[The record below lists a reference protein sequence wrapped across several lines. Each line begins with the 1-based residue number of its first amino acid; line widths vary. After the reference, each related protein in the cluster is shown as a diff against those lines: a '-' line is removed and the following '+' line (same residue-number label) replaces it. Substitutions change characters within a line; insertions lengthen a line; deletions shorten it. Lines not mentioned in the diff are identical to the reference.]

1 MEPVHT
7 IEYEMTSELAADVQ
21 RKVLRW
27 ALWRSWRRDL
37 PLYVGILLTDALII
51 GFGLEGWILPG
62 VGGGLILL
70 FSLFGIGAFTRSYA
84 RARTAVAM
92 ALLARHA
99 SDRRVRIEFD
109 AAHVRLETELFRGQG
124 TWEELD
130 LIVHFD
136 GFWLLQLS
144 NGGNLVVPAAL
155 LSPELQGW
163 LRAKANQVMSPI
175 LPGD

>member
-1 MEPVHT
+1 VEPVHT
-7 IEYEMTSELAADVQ
+7 IEYE
-21 RKVLRW
+21 
-27 ALWRSWRRDL
+27 
-37 PLYVGILLTDALII
+37 
-51 GFGLEGWILPG
+51 
-62 VGGGLILL
+62 
-70 FSLFGIGAFTRSYA
+70 
-84 RARTAVAM
+84 
-92 ALLARHA
+92 ARHA
-99 SDRRVRIEFD
+99 SDSRVRIEFD

-163 LRAKANQVMSPI
+163 LCGKANQVMSPI